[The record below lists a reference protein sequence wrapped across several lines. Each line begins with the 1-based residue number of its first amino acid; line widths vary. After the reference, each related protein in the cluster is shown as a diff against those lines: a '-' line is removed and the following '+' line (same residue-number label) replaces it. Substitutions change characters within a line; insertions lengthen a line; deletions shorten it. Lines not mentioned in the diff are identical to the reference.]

1 MGRDVYIFEAGC
13 GTTRDIRYGQ
23 FWSNSGC
30 QNQLATGPRFLCIPL
45 GIILVR
51 NKSKVG
57 TLVFRGENSEGGPL
71 KNQLKNDTRYLRKC
85 VERIVADKRVKVPT

>member
-1 MGRDVYIFEAGC
+1 MSESACHWTALPLYSFGDYIGKE
-13 GTTRDIRYGQ
+13 Q
-23 FWSNSGC
+23 KQS
-30 QNQLATGPRFLCIPL
+30 
-45 GIILVR
+45 
-51 NKSKVG
+51 G